1 VPVLL
6 ALLATLA
13 FVWFRSD
20 PAEHGLARIEDRKI
34 AATMPDLAPELGLP
48 EPVGS
53 GRSDAAPIVASAPSA
68 TATSA
73 AAWTGVRVRILASE
87 TRAPLANVRLTARI
101 EGARQSW
108 RNVDD
113 FHGKLGHAP
122 RTDERGVAEL
132 DDGTTCTITAHRD
145 DGSIGPG
152 SAKLETPLAAG
163 EVREFE
169 ILVPTQPDLVFHGRG
184 VDRETNAPI
193 PNARVG
199 RSQGWS
205 KILDADEQLTD
216 GDGRFRVSG
225 TSWSRTVVNVLA
237 RGYEE
242 VRSQAPLR
250 RSRPPLKQ
258 GGECVVPLL
267 SHARLHTLATPVMWE
282 VERVAARSAEWSLA
296 PYSSRTNVGI
306 CGSRSANSFREHSSP
321 REKRGIKAR
330 SSSGPIDRSAGS
342 EEALETM
349 IVFVEST
356 WSYVARSHADHGLCR
371 RDSAA
376 PRTA

>member
-1 VPVLL
+1 MPVLL

-258 GGECVVPLL
+258 GGN
-267 SHARLHTLATPVMWE
+267 A
-282 VERVAARSAEWSLA
+282 
-296 PYSSRTNVGI
+296 
-306 CGSRSANSFREHSSP
+306 
-321 REKRGIKAR
+321 
-330 SSSGPIDRSAGS
+330 
-342 EEALETM
+342 
-349 IVFVEST
+349 
-356 WSYVARSHADHGLCR
+356 SYRY
-371 RDSAA
+371 
-376 PRTA
+376 